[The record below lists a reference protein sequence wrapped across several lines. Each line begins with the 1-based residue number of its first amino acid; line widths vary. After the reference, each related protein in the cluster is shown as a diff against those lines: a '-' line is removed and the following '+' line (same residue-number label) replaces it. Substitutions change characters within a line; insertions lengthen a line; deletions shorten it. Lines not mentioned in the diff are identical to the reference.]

1 MTRKVMAFAAA
12 LPAVIFLDQLTKVV
26 VVRELSLGRVIPVV
40 PGFFNL
46 IHIRNTGIAFGMFN
60 DGAALGKTL
69 LLTTAGILALGFLVW
84 ILRDMDADDL
94 LGGLAVGCVA
104 GGAIGNLID
113 RLRLGE
119 VVDFLDVY
127 WRSHH
132 WPAFNMADS
141 AITVG
146 VALLIIH
153 ELVALRREVKTPCTP
168 SSSR

>member
-1 MTRKVMAFAAA
+1 MTRKVLSFGIA
-12 LPAVIFLDQLTKVV
+12 LPAVVLLDQFTKLA
-26 VVRELSLGRVIPVV
+26 VVRSMRLGSVIPVV

-46 IHIRNTGIAFGMFN
+46 VHIRNTGIAFGMFN
-60 DGAALGKTL
+60 DGTAMGKTL
-69 LLTTAGILALGFLVW
+69 LLAAAGILALGFLAW
-84 ILRDMDADDL
+84 ILRDMEAGDW

-119 VVDFLDVY
+119 VVDFLDAF
-127 WRSHH
+127 WRTHH

-153 ELVALRREVKTPCTP
+153 EIIALRREA
-168 SSSR
+168 